1 MSHSVVSYGVAG
13 KIMKKSFKNLLT
25 ELHSFILHVHASMCP
40 GLFQDLDNDPSL
52 AKNAPFILSASFP

>member
-1 MSHSVVSYGVAG
+1 
-13 KIMKKSFKNLLT
+13 MKESFKNLLT

-52 AKNAPFILSASFP
+52 AKNAPFILSASFPWDSD